1 MPTRPILHVPQ
12 HVLPTC
18 NHSIRTL
25 TLSHFLHSHSG
36 SAPESAK
43 DALMVAIEAGALAML
58 RSESSDEAPWE
69 SRMGGFV
76 AAKVRS
82 GG

>member
-1 MPTRPILHVPQ
+1 M
-12 HVLPTC
+12 
-18 NHSIRTL
+18 
-25 TLSHFLHSHSG
+25 HSHSG

>member
-1 MPTRPILHVPQ
+1 M
-12 HVLPTC
+12 
-18 NHSIRTL
+18 
-25 TLSHFLHSHSG
+25 HSHSG

-58 RSESSDEAPWE
+58 RSDEAPWE